1 MSKGFRFRLLS
12 LAAVVGVLVTLLLG
26 RWQLGRA
33 HEREAQQAAI
43 AAQAGLPAIG
53 NKALMAVQ
61 GPADGLHRT
70 AQLRGTWQAAFTVF
84 LDNRQMQGKP
94 GFYVLTPLLL
104 EGSKSS
110 IVVQRGWVQRNFS
123 DREALPQLGASAGL
137 VEVEGRL
144 AGPPPRLLELGGAA
158 ENSSVVKGPQSG
170 AIRQNLNLQAFAT
183 ETGLHLL
190 PVTLLQMGESSEGL
204 LRDWPQV
211 ASGAS
216 KNYGYAVQ
224 WFALSALIAGL
235 YLWFQFGK
243 SYVAKHRA

>member
-1 MSKGFRFRLLS
+1 MSKPLRWAVLTF
-12 LAAVVGVLVTLLLG
+12 AAVLGVVATLLLG
-26 RWQLGRA
+26 QWQLGRA

-43 AAQAGLPAIG
+43 AAQALKPALDNQALLPAT
-53 NKALMAVQ
+53 AAASV
-61 GPADGLHRT
+61 LHRT
-70 AQLRGTWQAAFTVF
+70 AKLRGSWQAAHTVF

-94 GFYVLTPLLL
+94 GFYVLMPLLL
-104 EGSKSS
+104 DGGKSS
-110 IVVQRGWVQRNFS
+110 IVVQRGWVQRNFA
-123 DREALPQLGASAGL
+123 DREALPQLVTPTGL

-158 ENSSVVKGPQSG
+158 ESSGVVKGPQSG

-183 ETGLHLL
+183 EAGLRLL
-190 PVTLLQMGESSEGL
+190 PVTLLQTGAASEGL

-224 WFALSALIAGL
+224 WFALSALVAGL

-243 SYVAKHRA
+243 SYVAKRRA